1 MRKLQIKRSSA
12 LIEPANRP
20 TEVPCT
26 DRKSTVLEIL
36 GEIVCL
42 IASSIIGWIAWIIF

>member
-1 MRKLQIKRSSA
+1 MRKLQITRSRF

-20 TEVPCT
+20 TETPST
-26 DRKSTVLEIL
+26 DEKVSVLEIV

-42 IASSIIGWIAWIIF
+42 IASSIIGWIAWVVF